1 MRILLLS
8 IDLSMK
14 LADRISRLGT
24 EQAFHVLARA
34 KEAER
39 EGRDMIHMEIGDT
52 DFQTPQPIVD
62 AAIKALQD
70 NKTKYLPSAGLIEL
84 REVLAQQLSA
94 SRGITAKPEEIVV
107 TPGGKPMILYTLLAC
122 VNPGDE
128 VIYPN
133 PGFPTY
139 ESIINF
145 IGATPVPLQMKG
157 ENGFNFDLDE
167 LRRLANPKTK
177 LIIVNSPQN
186 PTGGI
191 LTHESLEA
199 IAEIAQKYDA
209 WIFSDEV
216 YSELVFEGSFESI
229 LSIPGTRDRTIVLD
243 AYTKTFSMSGWR
255 CGYGLCPNKEI
266 ADVIANLVNNTVS
279 CAANFTQWAGVAARK
294 DPRMSAA
301 VDNMRTELRQRRD
314 VLYAGLENLEGV
326 SCHLPQ
332 GAIYLFPDITGT
344 GRSSQEVYNFMFDQ
358 ANIAVLPGTSFG
370 RFGEGYIRLSFANN
384 SIPRIQEA
392 LKRLEKVWP
401 TLLG

>member
-1 MRILLLS
+1 MQ
-8 IDLSMK
+8 
-14 LADRISRLGT
+14 LADRISKLGT

-34 KEAER
+34 KQAER

-52 DFQTPQPIVD
+52 DFQTPAPIVE
-62 AAIKALQD
+62 AAIAALRD
-70 NKTKYLPSAGLIEL
+70 NKTKYLPSAGLMEL
-84 REVLAQQLSA
+84 REVLAKQLSK

-107 TPGGKPMILYTLLAC
+107 TPGGKPMIFYTLLAC

-145 IGATPVPLQMKG
+145 IGAKPVPLPMKG
-157 ENGFNFDLDE
+157 EQGFNFDLAE
-167 LRRLANPKTK
+167 LRRLASPKTK
-177 LIIVNSPQN
+177 LIIINSPQN

-191 LTHESLEA
+191 LTHESLAA
-199 IAEIAQKYDA
+199 IAEIAQQNDA
-209 WIFSDEV
+209 WIFADEV
-216 YSELVFEGSFESI
+216 YSELIFEGKFESI
-229 LSIPGTRDRTIVLD
+229 LANPGTRERTIVLD
-243 AYTKTFSMSGWR
+243 AFTKTFSMSGWR

-266 ADVIANLVNNTVS
+266 ADVIANLVNNSVS
-279 CAANFTQWAGVAARK
+279 CAANFTQWAGMAAYIDK
-294 DPRMSAA
+294 RMPAEIA
-301 VDNMRTELRQRRD
+301 RMRDELRKRRD
-314 VLYAGLENLEGV
+314 VLYAGLENLDGV

-344 GRSSQEVYNFMFDQ
+344 GRSSQDVYNFIFDK

-384 SIPRIQEA
+384 SIARLQEA
-392 LKRLEKVWP
+392 IKRLEKVWP
-401 TLLG
+401 ELLSGATH